1 MKIDEKMQDA
11 LNNQVNS
18 EFFAAYLYLSA
29 AAYLESVNLSGFS
42 MWMKHHAGEELAHA
56 QKIFD
61 YIQSRG
67 GKVTLKAIEA
77 PKTEWGSPKEAVSDA
92 YQHEL
97 KVTKM
102 IDDLVG
108 LSRAQKDNASE
119 AFLQW
124 FVTEQV
130 EEEEITLSLL
140 EKLEFVG
147 DNKAALIALDR
158 SLVAAKH

>member
-11 LNNQVNS
+11 LNKQVNA

-29 AAYLESVNLSGFS
+29 AAYLDGENLSGFAS
-42 MWMKHHAGEELAHA
+42 WMKNHAREELTHG
-56 QKIFD
+56 QKLFD

-67 GKVTLKAIEA
+67 GKVTLTAIEA
-77 PKTEWGSPKEAVSDA
+77 PKTEWKSVAEAVSDA
-92 YQHEL
+92 YEHEL

-102 IDDLVG
+102 IDDLVD

-130 EEEEITLSLL
+130 EEEEITSALL
-140 EKLEFVG
+140 EKVKFVG
-147 DNKAALIALDR
+147 DNKAALLALDR
-158 SLVAAKH
+158 SLAVAKH

>member
-11 LNNQVNS
+11 LNKQVNQ

-29 AAYLESVNLSGFS
+29 AAYLESVNLSGFAA
-42 MWMKHHAGEELAHA
+42 WMKTHAHEELTHG

-67 GKVTLKAIEA
+67 GKVTLTAIES
-77 PKTEWGSPKEAVSDA
+77 PKTEWKSPTEAVSDA
-92 YQHEL
+92 YEHEL

-102 IDDLVG
+102 IDDLVE

-130 EEEEITLSLL
+130 EEEEITLELL
-140 EKLEFVG
+140 EKLKFVG

-158 SLVAAKH
+158 SLAAAKH

>member
-11 LNNQVNS
+11 LNKQVNR

-29 AAYLESVNLSGFS
+29 AAYLDAENLSGFAA
-42 MWMKHHAGEELAHA
+42 WMKHHAAEELTHA

-67 GKVTLKAIEA
+67 GKVTLSAIEA
-77 PKTEWGSPKEAVSDA
+77 PKTEWASVTEAVSDA

-97 KVTKM
+97 MVTKM
-102 IDDLVG
+102 IDDLVEQA
-108 LSRAQKDNASE
+108 RAQKDNPTE

-130 EEEEITLSLL
+130 EEEEITLALL
-140 EKLEFVG
+140 EKVKFVG
-147 DNKAALIALDR
+147 DNKAALLALDR
-158 SLVAAKH
+158 SLVPAKH